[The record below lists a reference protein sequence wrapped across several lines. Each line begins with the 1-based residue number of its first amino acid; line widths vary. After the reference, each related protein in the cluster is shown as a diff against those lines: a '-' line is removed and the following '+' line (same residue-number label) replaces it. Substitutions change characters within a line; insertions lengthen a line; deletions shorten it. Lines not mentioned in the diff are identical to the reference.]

1 MAGGRLWTSKAHGVR
16 KWDSWDCW
24 DIWVHATNHYWS
36 SSTLKFSNTEVQSSN
51 VKFPWSLESDFIVGL
66 VCAGTCHQS
75 KCCPP
80 FRWFYIMYLRSR
92 LFLVVQFL
100 LRVSLISHVCPC
112 MISNGYISPWSV
124 RYALYGEISPKVD
137 VFSFGVVLYELIS
150 GRGAILQGDLSTS
163 SPQSGSSQGRTLTSL
178 VCFFILPILLLSDE
192 NVSDRQG
199 L

>member
-16 KWDSWDCW
+16 NWDSWDCW
-24 DIWVHATNHYWS
+24 DIWVHATNHYWI

-92 LFLVVQFL
+92 LFLVVCLSCLSLYDLKWLQFSVVCQVCSLWGDITKGGCL
-100 LRVSLISHVCPC
+100 LVWCCSVWVDLWTGCHFTRRFEYFISTIWQLTGQNSH
-112 MISNGYISPWSV
+112 I
-124 RYALYGEISPKVD
+124 
-137 VFSFGVVLYELIS
+137 FGVFFH
-150 GRGAILQGDLSTS
+150 S
-163 SPQSGSSQGRTLTSL
+163 SY
-178 VCFFILPILLLSDE
+178 PIT
-192 NVSDRQG
+192 VWWKCVW
-199 L
+199 